1 MEDCLK
7 PVIGVSQDILRK
19 NQIRKGICRFFPKRE
34 CYTMVR
40 PVDDEADLANIENLE
55 WDSLKNDFK
64 QQCNG
69 FISDLRSRSRPK
81 ELHGKVLNSQMLL
94 GMAMDFCDSVNA
106 DGAPK
111 IDSSVQR
118 LIAEETRVI

>member
-40 PVDDEADLANIENLE
+40 PVDDEEDLANIENLE
-55 WDSLKNDFK
+55 WNSLKGDFK
-64 QQCNG
+64 
-69 FISDLRSRSRPK
+69 
-81 ELHGKVLNSQMLL
+81 
-94 GMAMDFCDSVNA
+94 
-106 DGAPK
+106 
-111 IDSSVQR
+111 
-118 LIAEETRVI
+118 